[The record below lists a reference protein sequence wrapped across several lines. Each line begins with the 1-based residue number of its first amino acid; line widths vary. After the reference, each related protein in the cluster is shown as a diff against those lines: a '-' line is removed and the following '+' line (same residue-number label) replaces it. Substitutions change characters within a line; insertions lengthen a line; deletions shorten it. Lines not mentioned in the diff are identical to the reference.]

1 MAKGPKTISARAL
14 PLPGPFATVPNQNG
28 SGTRS
33 AQTALAEQS
42 IRDGSSAAPK
52 ANQAVF

>member
-33 AQTALAEQS
+33 AQTALAEQP

-52 ANQAVF
+52 AN